1 VIEQVSGGTAT
12 QAVSIRRIARILYE
26 GAPLVYGALADVAMG
41 LRIGGQSSSD
51 RRKLFGG

>member
-26 GAPLVYGALADVAMG
+26 GAPLVYGALADVAMSANG
-41 LRIGGQSSSD
+41 RPEFQ
-51 RRKLFGG
+51 